1 VALSASVGRAL
12 LVHAYGGIGGLC
24 WRHPLIVADESPW
37 VPHPCQRKRAFASI
51 GRHRARREGA
61 ALLLATNLEN
71 SLRIAIERKLGLA
84 EKHRTMLFEE
94 EASPLRDFAAR
105 TRMGYALGLFGEET
119 KKSLDIIR
127 LIRNAFAHAP
137 SPVRFST
144 PEIEE
149 ACALLK
155 VPARVGAADD
165 QKDTNATGRER
176 FRLVCERIGTALRDL
191 PKESTTHRGNR

>member
-1 VALSASVGRAL
+1 LRKFLQVLAVWASVPVVTRND
-12 LVHAYGGIGGLC
+12 
-24 WRHPLIVADESPW
+24 R
-37 VPHPCQRKRAFASI
+37 
-51 GRHRARREGA
+51 GA
-61 ALLLATNLEN
+61 ALLLATNVEN
-71 SLRIAIERKLGLA
+71 SLQIAIERKLSTA
-84 EKHRTMLFEE
+84 RKRRT
-94 EASPLRDFAAR
+94 ASFDAKIRK
-105 TRMGYALGLFGEET
+105 GYALGLFGQET
-119 KKSLDIIR
+119 KESLVIIR

-176 FRLVCERIGTALRDL
+176 FRLVCERIGTALRYV
-191 PKESTTHRGNR
+191 PKESITHQVNR